1 MNDAADAAPLAGL
14 FDLSGKR
21 ALVTGG
27 ATGIGEGIAGVL
39 AQAGADVII
48 ADINAAGAGRVAD
61 EIGGS
66 AVYMDVTDADACQA
80 AIGSMGDR
88 LDILVNNAGSY
99 HSGGS
104 ILDQSVE
111 AWQQM
116 IDINLASAF
125 NCAKPAAAR
134 MVSQGDG
141 GAIVNIASVDGLLP
155 CLGTGYDSAKAGVIH
170 FSKSLAVDLAPH
182 GIRVNCISP
191 GHIDVAT
198 LQKMKTGEV
207 DHFWPKEPSESG
219 LMGPMMRQRSANI
232 PLGRSGTPA
241 EIGHTV
247 LYLTSEVSAYVTG
260 QNIAVD
266 GGWTLV

>member
-1 MNDAADAAPLAGL
+1 MFHDMEAAVTGL
-14 FDLSGKR
+14 FDLTGKH

-27 ATGIGEGIAGVL
+27 ATGIGEGIARVL
-39 AQAGADVII
+39 ADAGATVII
-48 ADINAAGAGRVAD
+48 ADINIAGAGRVAD
-61 EIGGS
+61 DVGGS
-66 AVYMDVTDADACQA
+66 AVYLDVTDPEACESS
-80 AIGSMGDR
+80 ISSVGNR

-99 HSGGS
+99 SSGGS
-104 ILDQSVE
+104 ILDQDVE
-111 AWQQM
+111 GWRHM
-116 IDINLASAF
+116 VDVNLASAF

-134 MVSQGDG
+134 MVDQGEG
-141 GAIVNIASVDGLLP
+141 GAIVNVASVDGLLP

-182 GIRVNCISP
+182 SIRVNCISP
-191 GHIDVAT
+191 GHIDVPT

-207 DHFWPKEPSESG
+207 EHFWPKEPSLSG

-247 LYLTSEVSAYVTG
+247 LFLVSEASAYVTG